1 MEQLLDLLIEGQP
14 QLSAVVILDSS
25 GFDKTVF
32 AAETYNNNHVKFYF
46 DCHAWVRVS
55 TVYHFNKILDYNDV
69 CDAYI

>member
-1 MEQLLDLLIEGQP
+1 M
-14 QLSAVVILDSS
+14 ILDSS
-25 GFDKTVF
+25 GFNKTVF

-55 TVYHFNKILDYNDV
+55 IVYHFNKILDHNDV